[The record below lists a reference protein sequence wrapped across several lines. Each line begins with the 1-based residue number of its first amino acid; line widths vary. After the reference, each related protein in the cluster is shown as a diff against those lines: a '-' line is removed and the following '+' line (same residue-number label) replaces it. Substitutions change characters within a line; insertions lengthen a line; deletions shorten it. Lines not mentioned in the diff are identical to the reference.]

1 MNKQLLKFM
10 QKPQLYEPSSNKF
23 WNDEH
28 ISKGM
33 LEAHLNKEW
42 EAATRKYD
50 FVINSVEWIS
60 SIAPPS
66 QKNKL
71 LDLGCGPGIY
81 AELFNQKGYDV
92 TGVDFSERSINY
104 ALESAKKENLDITY
118 ICQDYLELDLE
129 EKFDLIT
136 LIYCDFGVLSDINRQ
151 LLLKKIYSMLKH
163 DGVLILD
170 VFTPFEHEGKQEYK
184 RWNYF
189 SNGGFWCEKPYG
201 CLEAFYKY
209 ESNTIL
215 NQSIVLTDDEVKCYN
230 IWEHMFTCDELLS
243 ELKAAGNWNVE
254 FYSNI
259 MGEKY
264 INNSKTL
271 CVVARKEM

>member
-1 MNKQLLKFM
+1 MNRQLLKFM

-81 AELFNQKGYDV
+81 AELFKHKGYDV

-104 ALESAKKENLDITY
+104 AIESAKKENLDITY

-243 ELKAAGNWNVE
+243 ELKAAGIWNVE